1 MSDLNGS
8 RLESGPAE
16 ITQSRH
22 LSSYNYAWVNV
33 CIRVTVKR
41 RGTTAMGAIRP
52 ISTSSSNVGKLPM
65 PRFRRELG

>member
-1 MSDLNGS
+1 MFDLNGS
-8 RLESGPAE
+8 HLESGPAE

-41 RGTTAMGAIRP
+41 RGTTAMGALWP
-52 ISTSSSNVGKLPM
+52 ELAEGGPAA
-65 PRFRRELG
+65 FR